1 MTVQFA
7 IAYRMYTCFD
17 IWGNFLQ
24 QVQAGLLAAVNHQ
37 NDTVTYYVYTCILQQ
52 MGFAYIFAFYFKLEM
67 YGIWIARI
75 SSGLTNCLIFYII
88 LRNVDVGTEII
99 KVHERLEAQKAKNE
113 AELQELEDMAQ
124 RVVL

>member
-1 MTVQFA
+1 
-7 IAYRMYTCFD
+7 
-17 IWGNFLQ
+17 
-24 QVQAGLLAAVNHQ
+24 
-37 NDTVTYYVYTCILQQ
+37 

-113 AELQELEDMAQ
+113 AELQELEDMA
-124 RVVL
+124 